1 MKSYQ
6 TRQGNLR
13 KYWNFDCS
21 CELCQ
26 EEKVENCDEIYAKFE
41 QLNQEA
47 DRIQVDNG
55 RYMTFPESYLR
66 LSNLYKEMYKMAKVK
81 KVSRT
86 FIVWKILQKGFQAAI
101 SGYLHAKD
109 RMGEGQKCLQEVGQS
124 SRHERDSG
132 VKQTAKQNKEVFK
145 KECELFA
152 NAGVLIGEIVLPD
165 KELQDWKMKKDNL
178 DFWIEQKIA
187 NKFRK
192 CNRTSQIPGCMYKK
206 KNK

>member
-66 LSNLYKEMYKMAKVK
+66 LCNLYKEMYKMAKVK

-109 RMGEGQKCLQEVGQS
+109 RMGEGQKGLQEVGLS

-132 VKQTAKQNKEVFK
+132 VKQTGLQKVIK
-145 KECELFA
+145 K
-152 NAGVLIGEIVLPD
+152 VLI
-165 KELQDWKMKKDNL
+165 
-178 DFWIEQKIA
+178 
-187 NKFRK
+187 
-192 CNRTSQIPGCMYKK
+192 
-206 KNK
+206 